1 MLSSPDVRVRTP
13 PQHSMRRGLLLLAL
27 LAGVGGSKLDNV
39 ARNNAFIGYTET
51 KGKPCVVEDRDAQ
64 CPRWASSGECA
75 RNPSFMMS
83 TCAKSCGAPCE
94 PEADDRLAKHANVGA
109 VVFHTAQ
116 GDIRVRLR
124 EDLSPV
130 VAGMFKAFASKPGA
144 SGSFYRSEA
153 IPEPGAVDNFGGP
166 GPPYA
171 LVQGRL
177 DGNHRNDLPREGA
190 PKVRRGHACL
200 IGGGPD
206 FFIAVGPHPEW
217 GNGHTVWGEVDL
229 HEMGAVDAITALDV
243 KKETWGETHVTV
255 LVHPLRFEL
264 SFEPPGWPGTLAK
277 LRGAGSAILS
287 DVDR

>member
-1 MLSSPDVRVRTP
+1 
-13 PQHSMRRGLLLLAL
+13 MRRGLLLLAL
-27 LAGVGGSKLDNV
+27 LAGVGGSKLDHD

-64 CPRWASSGECA
+64 CPQWASSGECN

-94 PEADDRLAKHANVGA
+94 SEADDRLAKHANVGA

-153 IPEPGAVDNFGGP
+153 VPEPGAIDNFGGP

-177 DGNHRNDLPREGA
+177 DGNQRSDLPREGA

-206 FFIAVGPHPEW
+206 FFIAVGGHPEW
-217 GNGHTVWGEVDL
+217 GNGHTVFGKVAERDMSVVEAIVRLPVLEQVWGQTRV
-229 HEMGAVDAITALDV
+229 TALAE
-243 KKETWGETHVTV
+243 KLPFTMA
-255 LVHPLRFEL
+255 
-264 SFEPPGWPGTLAK
+264 TLAPTALADVDDAGGGGNM
-277 LRGAGSAILS
+277 LRGA
-287 DVDR
+287 